1 RSSNGSLIIAANTI
15 DMFISSPYLYSDI
28 TTNYEE
34 NMQALYFGN
43 NQELLENILSSTVVD
58 EIEIEYVL
66 NAKEIKTNKLLTVD
80 IRADNFY
87 KPLSGLNFYLSIQTE
102 SDTIFQYTTYDDY
115 QNGSY
120 SFSFIPKNFN
130 VLPGKYRLAIR
141 SPFGKISWSIHILAI
156 VSWGP
161 IIVEVSV
168 VACIAVL
175 IVIRRKPIK
184 K

>member
-1 RSSNGSLIIAANTI
+1 
-15 DMFISSPYLYSDI
+15 MFISSPYLYSDI